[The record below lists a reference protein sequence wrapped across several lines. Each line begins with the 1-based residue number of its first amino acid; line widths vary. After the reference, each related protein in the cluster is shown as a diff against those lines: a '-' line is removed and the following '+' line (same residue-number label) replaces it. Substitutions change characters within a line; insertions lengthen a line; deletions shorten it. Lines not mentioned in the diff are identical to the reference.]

1 MPETN
6 PRREWALDWLTALL
20 PVALVCVFSYG
31 FAGVVAAV
39 TACGGYLAA
48 AVLCGLATK
57 EAVSRD
63 TVWESVTYGVLTAL
77 CLPPAAPVWVAPLA
91 GGAVGTLVCFGAWA
105 RRVSGGHR
113 LPLCHPVA
121 AALAVVYCLSAA
133 RTGFVLPAQWRGLDA
148 VSAATPL
155 AALGGDATHSLWY
168 LFFGVRGGAM
178 GEICAVAV
186 LITALYLVLKRRVRL
201 IAPACML
208 ATVFLLS
215 WIVWGMPLYAVLA
228 GSAIPAAVLLGEHR
242 FAPCHPAA
250 QAVAGVTAG
259 AVTVWVRA
267 AGAWSE
273 GTALGL
279 VAAGV
284 AVYAARLGWHFACK
298 FGIPARVSLLVKDI
312 FSKIKNKG

>member
-1 MPETN
+1 MPDTN
-6 PRREWALDWLTALL
+6 LRREWALDWLTALL
-20 PVALVCVFSYG
+20 PVAIWCVFSYG
-31 FAGVVAAV
+31 FAGVAAAV

-77 CLPPAAPVWVAPLA
+77 CLPPAAPMWVAPLA
-91 GGAVGTLVCFGAWA
+91 GGAVGALVCFGAWA
-105 RRVSGGHR
+105 RRASGTHR

-121 AALAVVYCLSAA
+121 AALAVLYL
-133 RTGFVLPAQWRGLDA
+133 LPALQTGYALPLQWRGLDA
-148 VSAATPL
+148 VSTATPL
-155 AALGGDATHSLWY
+155 AALGGEATHSLWY
-168 LFFGVRGGAM
+168 LLFGVRGGAM
-178 GEICAVAV
+178 GELCVVAV
-186 LITALYLVLKRRVRL
+186 LLGALYLGLKRRVRL

-215 WIVWGMPLYAVLA
+215 WIVWGTPLYALLA
-228 GSAIPAAVLLGEHR
+228 GSAIPAAVLLGDKR

-267 AGAWSE
+267 AGAWPE

-279 VAAGV
+279 VAAGA
-284 AVYAARLGWHFACK
+284 AVYVARLGWHFACR
-298 FGIPARVSLLVKDI
+298 FGIPARISAWVKDI
-312 FSKIKNKG
+312 LSKIKNKG